1 MSDFSQLSDSLDKM
15 LDQLHLKKTFQQSQ
29 AIELWDDVVG
39 EKLASKTEP
48 VKIEHGKLIIK
59 VSSPV
64 WRNELQFHKEKIK
77 SDLNDRLGKQIVRTI
92 IFT

>member
-15 LDQLHLKKTFQQSQ
+15 LDELHLKKTFQQSKV
-29 AIELWDDVVG
+29 IELWDDVVG

-48 VKIEHGKLIIK
+48 VKIEHGKLVIK
-59 VSSPV
+59 VSSPA

>member
-15 LDQLHLKKTFQQSQ
+15 LDELHLKKTFQQSQ

-39 EKLASKTEP
+39 ENLATKTEP
-48 VKIEHGKLIIK
+48 VKIEHGKLVIK

>member
-15 LDQLHLKKTFQQSQ
+15 LDEFHLKKTFQQSK
-29 AIELWDDVVG
+29 AIELWDEVVG
-39 EKLASKTEP
+39 EKLASKTVP
-48 VKIEHGKLIIK
+48 MKIEHGKLVIK

-77 SDLNDRLGKQIVRTI
+77 SDLNERLGKQIIRTI

>member
-15 LDQLHLKKTFQQSQ
+15 LDELHLKKTFQQSQ

-48 VKIEHGKLIIK
+48 VKIEHGKLVIK